1 MGKPSVSEGASGPNY
16 AIKLVRFNTLLQEFV
31 LADGI
36 GRSGKAMLSHIM
48 ATFKRVEKTRID
60 MLFDTVPR
68 LYMLGKIS
76 HDAAVA
82 IMQTEAD
89 MLLYNTMISRAV
101 NFRFTDAT
109 GVFQNPYPWRYV
121 RRLFMKDRGSAVD
134 RIRRERPIFQ
144 NVPHDALRNAE
155 IFFDAFEDRLRIVYI
170 IRDPVDIIHEWHKRD
185 FGTRIGTDPQEFQ
198 FSYEWKG
205 DVVPLYAYGWEDEYL
220 SSSPTER
227 IIIMMRYH
235 FKGNM
240 ESYLKLTPER
250 KAKVMFVVF
259 DELVSNPMPICGE
272 IAGFIGTETTS
283 QTKRTLKR
291 ENCPR
296 IVSPEDKQDKRKC
309 LEQSASESFR
319 RILDDLVQ
327 EYEAF
332 IHNKLGCL
340 GWGIGV

>member
-1 MGKPSVSEGASGPNY
+1 MEKLSVSEEASGLDY
-16 AIKLVRFNTLLQEFV
+16 QIKLVRPNTLLQEFV

-36 GRSGKAMLSHIM
+36 GSSGKVMLSHIM
-48 ATFKRVEKTRID
+48 ASFKRVEKTRLD

-89 MLLYNTMISRAV
+89 MQLYHTMMSRCV
-101 NFRFTDAT
+101 NFRFTDGT

-121 RRLFMKDRGSAVD
+121 RRLFMKERGPVVE
-134 RIRRERPIFQ
+134 RIRKERPIFQ

-155 IFFDAFEDRLRIVYI
+155 ILFDAFEERLRIAYI
-170 IRDPVDIIHEWHKRD
+170 ARDPVEIIHDWHRRG

-205 DVVPLYAYGWEDEYL
+205 VVVPLYAYGWEDEYL
-220 SSSPTER
+220 SSGPIDR
-227 IIIMMRYH
+227 NIGMVGYH
-235 FKGNM
+235 FRGNT
-240 ESYLKLTPER
+240 EAYHKLTPER
-250 KAKVMFVVF
+250 KARVMFILF
-259 DELVSNPMPICGE
+259 DELVTDPMPTCE
-272 IAGFIGTETTS
+272 KIASFIGTETTLW
-283 QTKRTLKR
+283 TKIALRR

-296 IVSPEDKQDKRKC
+296 VVSAEDKQRKRQF
-309 LEQSASESFR
+309 LEQGASEEYR
-319 RILDDLVQ
+319 KMLDELVQ
-327 EYEAF
+327 EYETFARDD
-332 IHNKLGCL
+332 LCGL